1 MYVYVSHVHLSI
13 QRYRSCIYRRIK
25 NYGDWYMAQRIYVRR
40 ETDNKT
46 PREFFRITSGLLVRY
61 TRQSC
66 MTRQKCSSGAHG
78 RGENE
83 RGSPWYIAGLEKWFS
98 PAGESGD
105 PEMQFTLWLTT
116 NRLPESRSVTDTRT
130 HTCIH
135 VHTDASSHAFAKWI
149 WIARVIHVR
158 FADFRTTLYACA
170 K

>member
-1 MYVYVSHVHLSI
+1 MYMYTYRHKDIETASI
-13 QRYRSCIYRRIK
+13 GELKIMKIDIWRRQFMS
-25 NYGDWYMAQRIYVRR
+25 N

-61 TRQSC
+61 TRSC
-66 MTRQKCSSGAHG
+66 VTRQKCLSGAHG
-78 RGENE
+78 HGENE

-116 NRLPESRSVTDTRT
+116 NRLPENRSVTDTRT
-130 HTCIH
+130 QTYTCIQTRLAMRSPNGFGLH
-135 VHTDASSHAFAKWI
+135 ASSMFASSI
-149 WIARVIHVR
+149 FVR
-158 FADFRTTLYACA
+158 LYTRA